1 MKLFHYDNLYSYLM
15 LENGR
20 HVEGHRESEN
30 RGDVDEG
37 LAQREPHVR
46 RLGPGKVAIQGQ
58 VPLHGCRLRIRCLQI
73 PTNLTS
79 E

>member
-1 MKLFHYDNLYSYLM
+1 MFPYLM

-20 HVEGHRESEN
+20 HVEGNREGEN
-30 RGDVDEG
+30 HCYVEEG
-37 LAQREPHVR
+37 PARREPHVR

-58 VPLHGCRLRIRCLQI
+58 VPLHGGRLRK
-73 PTNLTS
+73 NS